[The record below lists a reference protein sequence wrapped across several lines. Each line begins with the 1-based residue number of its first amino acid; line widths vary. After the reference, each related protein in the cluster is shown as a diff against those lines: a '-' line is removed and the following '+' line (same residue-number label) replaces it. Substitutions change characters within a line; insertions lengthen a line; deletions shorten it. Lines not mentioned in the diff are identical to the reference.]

1 MDDYFDDMV
10 DGGDDMEEMVTLMDS
25 ARPLKR
31 SRSGDGADGDEMD
44 DADAAG
50 AGCEVW
56 QRPPL
61 PDINT
66 ETDTL
71 LFQWMSIDVC
81 GGEPLKANPARGRG
95 VAGSKNGPVPILHV
109 YGVTDAGNSVLCR
122 IHGFTPY
129 FYFHA
134 PPGITRAHL
143 PAIKAALENS
153 VRWRVASG
161 AFALVL
167 CQHSRRFCKH

>member
-81 GGEPLKANPARGRG
+81 GGEPLKANPRWKRYTTKKRDD
-95 VAGSKNGPVPILHV
+95 SIR
-109 YGVTDAGNSVLCR
+109 CR
-122 IHGFTPY
+122 F
-129 FYFHA
+129 A
-134 PPGITRAHL
+134 PFSTI
-143 PAIKAALENS
+143 
-153 VRWRVASG
+153 
-161 AFALVL
+161 
-167 CQHSRRFCKH
+167 